1 MRAAI
6 VRRPIDLPAL
16 LGEVEAARNGA
27 SVLFVGTVREQN
39 DGRPVR
45 GIEYAAYEAMAE
57 RELAAIVAECCAR
70 FGTGDVVAEH
80 RIGHLVI
87 GEASVAIAAAHPHR
101 AQAYEASRYIIEQIK
116 LRLPVWKREA
126 YVDGTREW
134 VGVSRE
140 ASSVAREPA
149 VAGQDA
155 GAAERGPASTEARP
169 LAHETR
175 PSAAES
181 RPSKNES
188 PPAATKASPSAG
200 PVPMPDAETETRS
213 VTP

>member
-6 VRRPIDLPAL
+6 VRRPIDLSAL
-16 LGEVEAARNGA
+16 LAEVEAARNGA

-39 DGRPVR
+39 EGRPVS

-57 RELAAIVAECCAR
+57 RELAAIVAECCVR

-101 AQAYEASRYIIEQIK
+101 AQAYEASRFVIEQIK
-116 LRLPVWKREA
+116 RRLPVWKREA

-134 VGVSRE
+134 VGASGESSSTVRE
-140 ASSVAREPA
+140 SPVVRQ
-149 VAGQDA
+149 GA
-155 GAAERGPASTEARP
+155 GAAKRGPPSTERHAS
-169 LAHETR
+169 AHETR
-175 PSAAES
+175 SSVPES
-181 RPSKNES
+181 RPSATSS
-188 PPAATKASPSAG
+188 P
-200 PVPMPDAETETRS
+200 VQMPDARPDTRQ